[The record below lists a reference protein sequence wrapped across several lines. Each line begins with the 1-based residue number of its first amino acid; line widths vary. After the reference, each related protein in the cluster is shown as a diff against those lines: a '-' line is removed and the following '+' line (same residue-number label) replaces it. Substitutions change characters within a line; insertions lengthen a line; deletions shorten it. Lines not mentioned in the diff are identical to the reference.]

1 MIKKSV
7 LALILFSI
15 LHLTLPITSV
25 SATSVGKSCSK
36 AGAIAGTKK
45 NPLVCKNVGKKLIWQ
60 KDAVAATTVVTTNTV
75 TSLAPATSTTIKT
88 ANVCRVGGACKVGD
102 VGPGGGIV
110 FYDAGS
116 MQSWGRYLEA
126 SMTDLPRSQWH
137 DAMTAAQAYESGG
150 AADWRLPSIDELKLM
165 FAQRAII
172 GGFKSSGNDQQYWS
186 ASEEG
191 DGKSYVLSMF
201 NGFVKSRL
209 KFFEGYS
216 NSSSRAI
223 RAF

>member
-1 MIKKSV
+1 MVKKLV
-7 LALILFSI
+7 LVSCFLLLSLA
-15 LHLTLPITSV
+15 LPITSV
-25 SATSVGKSCSK
+25 SATSVGNSCSK

-45 NPLVCKNVGKKLIWQ
+45 NPLVCKKVSKRLIWQ
-60 KDAVAATTVVTTNTV
+60 KDVVPTTTTTA
-75 TSLAPATSTTIKT
+75 APATTAAPITTTTSNT

-126 SMTDLPRSQWH
+126 SMTDLPPSQWH

-150 AADWRLPSIDELKLM
+150 VADWRLPSIDELKLM
-165 FAQRAII
+165 FAQSAII
-172 GGFKSSGNDQQYWS
+172 GGFKRSGNDQQYWS

-191 DGKSYVLSMF
+191 DRKAYVLSMF
-201 NGFVKSRL
+201 SGFVKSRL